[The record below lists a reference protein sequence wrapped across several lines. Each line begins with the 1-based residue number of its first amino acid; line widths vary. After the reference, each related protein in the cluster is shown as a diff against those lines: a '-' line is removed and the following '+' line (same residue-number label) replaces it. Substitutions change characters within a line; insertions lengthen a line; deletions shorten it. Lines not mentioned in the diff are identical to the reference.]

1 MPNHSRQFFDMI
13 NKMTRLINFVDDVFD
28 DANVADVGQSVEAVS
43 ESWSPCMLGTPMGV
57 EVLSLRRDDPPH

>member
-1 MPNHSRQFFDMI
+1 
-13 NKMTRLINFVDDVFD
+13 MTRLVLKSFGWLRDDY
-28 DANVADVGQSVEAVS
+28 VEVEWMPEDCGGLGAVVVWSLAVS